1 MQEEQ
6 VKEKKVE
13 FLDILNYVPNDRKE
27 CFIKDIVLFVPE
39 LKDEA
44 DKFINHVPNLSIG
57 KNREAYIS
65 LMKEVGMF
73 VYNATNNDK
82 SRKIENV
89 SYRQL
94 VCWMISKT
102 LPFSLQGIGTY
113 FSNKNHSTILH
124 SIKKFEQVVE
134 TSWKD
139 RMLVS
144 HFVDVMEEKGYMQPK
159 LVYNELL
166 INLKIKNK

>member
-6 VKEKKVE
+6 IKERKVE

-39 LKDEA
+39 LKEEA
-44 DKFINHVPNLSIG
+44 DKFVNHIPNLSIG
-57 KNREAYIS
+57 RNREAYIN

-73 VYNATNNDK
+73 VYHADNNDK
-82 SRKIENV
+82 SRKVENV

-94 VCWMISKT
+94 VSWMMSKT
-102 LPFSLQGIGTY
+102 LPFTLAGIGTY
-113 FSNKNHSTILH
+113 FSNKDHSTVLH
-124 SIKKFEQVVE
+124 SIKKFEETVE

-139 RMLVS
+139 RMLVN
-144 HFVDVMEEKGYMQPK
+144 HFVDVMEQNGYLQPK
-159 LVYNELL
+159 IVYSELL
-166 INLKIKNK
+166 RKLKI